1 MPITD
6 RIERH
11 GLLLPSFNQKVVER
25 VVVITDD
32 HTSCFG
38 LVVLRLM
45 RFLRVLVNLR
55 VLPLVGDNFLKVMF
69 PLARLIGKLTAR
81 KHNSLRG
88 KNAFF
93 IVLLEK

>member
-1 MPITD
+1 MITD

-11 GLLLPSFNQKVVER
+11 GLLLPSLNQQVVER

-32 HTSCFG
+32 HTGCFG
-38 LVVLRLM
+38 LVLLRLM
-45 RFLRVLVNLR
+45 RFLRVLVNRRRQLK
-55 VLPLVGDNFLKVMF
+55 VMKVMF